1 MTHTEAAS
9 PPQPD
14 ATARLIGVGL
24 GTRLLVDTAKQM
36 FSPFLSV
43 FAAGMGMD
51 IIVLGK
57 LLGARNAVGI
67 TAPLFG
73 ALADR
78 IGYQRILQAE
88 LILSGAGML
97 LIGAG
102 TSLLALTLGMLIV
115 GVGTAAFVPS
125 LQAYLSAR
133 LPYARRA
140 RGLGIVEYAWALS
153 NLAGLSAMGYLIQRT
168 DWRAPFLILGAGLIA
183 SALAFQVAPPVVP
196 PAHPAPHAGARPSL
210 AARVRRAIA
219 FRANGASTWATI
231 GVMGFLV
238 LAGMN
243 VSTVY
248 GAWLQA
254 EYGLDATALGA
265 TAVVVGA
272 ADLTASVL
280 VSIAADRWGK
290 RRSVLGGLLLSVA
303 TYALLP
309 ALNVGL
315 APALAGI
322 ALMRFAFEFSIVSLI
337 PLLSEQAPTE
347 RGKALGL
354 GAVVGL
360 AGASVASVSG
370 PWALTHLGVAGLAG
384 ISLAATAGCIGLVAA
399 WVNEGTHP

>member
-1 MTHTEAAS
+1 MTHNAAAAPS
-9 PPQPD
+9 RPQP
-14 ATARLIGVGL
+14 TARLIAVSL

-36 FSPFLSV
+36 FGPFLSI

-51 IIVLGK
+51 IVALGK

-67 TAPLFG
+67 TAPIFG

-78 IGYQRILQAE
+78 FGYRRILQAE
-88 LILSGAGML
+88 LIISGAGML

-102 TSLLALTLGMLIV
+102 KSPLALTLGMLIT

-133 LPYARRA
+133 LPYDRRA

-153 NLAGLSAMGYLIQRT
+153 NLVGLSAMGYLIQGAG
-168 DWRAPFLILGAGLIA
+168 WRAPFVILGAGIIL
-183 SALAFQVAPPVVP
+183 SAALFHTAPEVAPDRGDAQPIRGRGLGLR
-196 PAHPAPHAGARPSL
+196 AWA
-210 AARVRRAIA
+210 RRAVAI
-219 FRANGASTWATI
+219 RSNGVSAWASI
-231 GVMGFLV
+231 FVMGLLV

-243 VSTVY
+243 VSMVY

-254 EYGLDATALGA
+254 DYGLDAAALGA

-280 VSIAADRWGK
+280 VSAAADRWGK
-290 RRSVLGGLLLSVA
+290 RRSVLGGLILSLA

-309 ALNVGL
+309 VLNVGL

-337 PLLSEQAPTE
+337 ALLSEQAPDD
-347 RGKALGL
+347 RGKVLSL
-354 GAVVGL
+354 GAVLGL
-360 AGASVASVSG
+360 AGASVASITG
-370 PWALTHLGVAGLAG
+370 PWALTRLGVAGLSG
-384 ISLAATAGCIGLVAA
+384 ISLAATAGCIAIVAA
-399 WVNEGTHP
+399 WVREKA